1 MMFRFMFG
9 LVAGVIFGLNCP
21 KIARRGSKLLR
32 DLADRLD
39 RVALEKER
47 FELEEERLHVVR

>member
-1 MMFRFMFG
+1 MFRFVFG

-21 KIARRGSKLLR
+21 KFARWGGKLLR